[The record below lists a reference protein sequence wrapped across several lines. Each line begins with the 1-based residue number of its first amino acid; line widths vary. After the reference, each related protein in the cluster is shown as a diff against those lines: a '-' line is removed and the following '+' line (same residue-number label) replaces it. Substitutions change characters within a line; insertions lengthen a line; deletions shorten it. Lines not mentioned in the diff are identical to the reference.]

1 MTTPTDSTLQTSTP
15 LEITVYTNPNC
26 VQCIQTKKYFD
37 ANEVPYSVVDLSE
50 DKAALDMVL
59 ELGFTS
65 APVVIANKEK
75 WSGFRMGKLSDTVHA
90 YKLSIRG
97 K

>member
-1 MTTPTDSTLQTSTP
+1 MTTPTDSTLQATVP
-15 LEITVYTNPNC
+15 MEITVYTNPNC

-90 YKLSIRG
+90 YNLSIRG
-97 K
+97 Q